1 MGADIVIIVLS
12 LALILACCAVF
23 VNAVEFLGDHLSLH
37 QGIVGSIL
45 AAVGTALPETIIPII
60 AILFTGGER
69 ASEVGI
75 GAILGAPFML
85 STLAFF
91 VTGTAVIVYAAMG
104 TRNLTMTVD
113 PKIMTKDL
121 SFFMIMYT
129 LAVVASVFH
138 AVFAVKLVITG
149 LLLVGY
155 FIYIKN
161 IIASDA
167 AMVENVGQ
175 LYLSKYIRLPANLAV
190 IILQICLALGFIIV
204 GAHYFIIHIQN
215 LAVAIG
221 VSPLILSLIIT
232 PIATELPEKF
242 NSVIWVGR
250 RKDTLAL
257 GNMTGA
263 MVFQSCFPVIFGILF
278 TEWKLKGI
286 TLVSVGL
293 ALTSGLISL
302 IFLRVK
308 QTLSPFILLLGGVFY
323 AAFFVAIALGIR

>member
-1 MGADIVIIVLS
+1 MGVDIIIILLS

-23 VNAVEFLGDHLSLH
+23 VNAVEYLGDKLNLH

-45 AAVGTALPETIIPII
+45 AAVGTAMPETVIPII
-60 AILFTGGER
+60 AILFTGGEKS
-69 ASEVGI
+69 AEVGV

-91 VTGTAVIVYAAMG
+91 VTGTAVIVYAIMG
-104 TRNLTMTVD
+104 KRTFKMTVD
-113 PKIMTKDL
+113 PKIMSKDL
-121 SFFMIMYT
+121 SFFLIMYS
-129 LAVVASVFH
+129 LAVVASLVH
-138 AVFAVKLVITG
+138 SVFALKLLIAVALLGGYG
-149 LLLVGY
+149 LYL
-155 FIYIKN
+155 KK
-161 IIASDA
+161 IISADA
-167 AMVENVGQ
+167 DMVENVGH
-175 LYLSKYIRLPANLAV
+175 LYLSKYVRLPDTLAV
-190 IILQICLALGFIIV
+190 IIFQICLALGFIIV

-215 LAVAIG
+215 VSLAVG

-242 NSVIWVGR
+242 NSVIWIGR

-278 TEWKLKGI
+278 TDWKLEGI
-286 TLVSVGL
+286 TLVTVGL
-293 ALTSGLISL
+293 ALTSSIVSL

-308 QTLSPFILLLGGVFY
+308 QTLSPFVLLLGGVLY
-323 AAFFVAIALGIR
+323 AVFFVAIAMGIR